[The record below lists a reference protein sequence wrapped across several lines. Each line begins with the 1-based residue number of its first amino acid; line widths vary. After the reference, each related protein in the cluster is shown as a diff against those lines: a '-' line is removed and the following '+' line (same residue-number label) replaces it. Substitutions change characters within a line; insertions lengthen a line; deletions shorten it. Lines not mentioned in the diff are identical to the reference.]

1 MGKGWGDPSCSGMA
15 VQGGAGKAPTGAL
28 MRVTE
33 RRNDKPPLGG
43 LTQPGVRPYSR
54 DACRGRVKITAGGRS
69 CQQAFTSSLGNSGR
83 GNNAQSDLKPT
94 PGRPAC
100 RCAAYRREAQM
111 AAGKPVK
118 SSRQRMAPS
127 VIISARSRVRRNP
140 STTPCGITI
149 SHQFLNHR

>member
-1 MGKGWGDPSCSGMA
+1 MGKAGAYTACAVLARYGYGARLEAAVMA
-15 VQGGAGKAPTGAL
+15 FTDA
-28 MRVTE
+28 
-33 RRNDKPPLGG
+33 RNDKPPCGG
-43 LTQPGVRPYSR
+43 LTGLGDKPYSR
-54 DACRGRVKITAGGRS
+54 DVSRGKAKITAGERS
-69 CQQAFTSSLGNSGR
+69 CQPSFPSLLGNSGR

-127 VIISARSRVRRNP
+127 VINSARSRVRRNP
-140 STTPCGITI
+140 SKTPCGITI
-149 SHQFLNHR
+149 SHQGL